1 MAVLLIGPFFGKH
14 ILVHEQIAILL
25 GLLVQCLKWT
35 IARRPKAINI
45 LFRRPKVAPN

>member
-35 IARRPKAINI
+35 VAHSPNATNILFGRPKA
-45 LFRRPKVAPN
+45 APN